1 MLKIITTQTDNPT
14 NIVRVYS
21 DVERT
26 KSKLILNAEVND
38 VYKEYVHLHIVDTE
52 AEIVENDWYI
62 WEGYSFNPP
71 TNPKIS
77 QLTSHY
83 GNISESK
90 AIINKGR
97 SSKIIASTDTSLG
110 LQSIPQYII
119 DAYIADNN
127 IELSTTEEGYFYYA
141 KADLS
146 LPNDLDGYENERTQ
160 SEPQVDFDLLKDF
173 IDNNLVTSSHSK
185 DYIAKL
191 ANVKLFFQKTL
202 LILIIIYSLIIGAE
216 ILMDF
221 AIRNSQISNGLAVG
235 LYIII
240 AFVSVNVIYRL
251 YQKFE

>member
-38 VYKEYVHLHIVDTE
+38 VYKEYVHLDIVDTK
-52 AEIVENDWYI
+52 AIVEIGDLFYMPDL
-62 WEGYSFNPP
+62 YSIGFCKTQALKN
-71 TNPKIS
+71 NLLGEKVV
-77 QLTSHY
+77 
-83 GNISESK
+83 
-90 AIINKGR
+90 
-97 SSKIIASTDTSLG
+97 KIIASTDTSLG